1 MSKNLMRETVCFL
14 LGIAVALAGV
24 GLWTKFRPP
33 TPGLRAALVSNP
45 EFLADNPDILQGAR
59 NVLQTRALASA
70 VLARRKIIREK
81 WATLTLPAF
90 APTLGDTR
98 AVTVLIEFT
107 DYTCAPCKSSAAIVN
122 EALVRNPD
130 LRVALMFVPIGG
142 AVAEYAARVAYAA
155 YQQNPAKFAVFHQEL
170 MTENQPLTQQ
180 LVLDA
185 AARAGLDVAQ
195 IQEEVSVQR
204 NRLYIDQARM
214 FAADLNIMGVPA
226 FLLNGEIIVGGLTA
240 SKLNQMLSTG
250 TRAHAI

>member
-1 MSKNLMRETVCFL
+1 MNKSLTRETACFL
-14 LGIAVALAGV
+14 LGIAVTLACV
-24 GLWTKFRPP
+24 GLWTKFRPA
-33 TPGLRAALVSNP
+33 TRGLRGVLLSNP

-90 APTLGDTR
+90 APTLGDSK
-98 AVTVLIEFT
+98 AATVLIEFT
-107 DYTCAPCKSSAAIVN
+107 DYTCGPCKASAAIVN
-122 EALVRNPD
+122 EALLKNPD

-155 YQQNPAKFAVFHQEL
+155 YQQNPAKFAVFHREL
-170 MTENQPLTQQ
+170 MAENQALTQQ
-180 LVLDA
+180 LVLEA
-185 AARAGLDVAQ
+185 AARAGLDVSQ

-204 NRLYIDQARM
+204 NRLYIDQARV
-214 FAADLNIMGVPA
+214 FAADLDIMGVPA
-226 FLLNGEIIVGGLTA
+226 FVLNGQIIVGGLTT
-240 SKLNQMLSTG
+240 SKLNQLIGTN